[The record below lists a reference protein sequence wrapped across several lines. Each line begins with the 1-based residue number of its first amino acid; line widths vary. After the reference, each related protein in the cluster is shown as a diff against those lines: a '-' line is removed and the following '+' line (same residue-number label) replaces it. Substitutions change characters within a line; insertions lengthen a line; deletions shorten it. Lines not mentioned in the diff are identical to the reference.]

1 MKGNA
6 TCERKAEGCSVE
18 INEDVTQPLSHEHGE
33 GSRVQHGPTGKF
45 TPICL
50 WESQGLSEIPF
61 LSTTVAMSP
70 KVGFVFFFPS
80 RKYKRLRGPR
90 SGIPVCRSPT
100 AAAGTAQPRVSP
112 RCAEPERSWGHRR
125 RNVEKRLLGVVSF
138 LPGNPADLEPRG
150 HRPRNSPQPG
160 RVPHPRDGT
169 RRIRGRSFSG
179 TGITSGCSS
188 PRLGWKRSTRRR
200 RHQFN

>member
-1 MKGNA
+1 MWKLMKMSHSRCHTSMGKGREFNTGRLGNSRRFA
-6 TCERKAEGCSVE
+6 FGKAKGFRKSPFF
-18 INEDVTQPLSHEHGE
+18 PLLWQCPQRL
-33 GSRVQHGPTGKF
+33 GS
-45 TPICL
+45 
-50 WESQGLSEIPF
+50 
-61 LSTTVAMSP
+61 
-70 KVGFVFFFPS
+70 FFFSS

-138 LPGNPADLEPRG
+138 LPGNRADLESRG